1 MRCPYL
7 REAQVRSC
15 FASEYKKMIVR
26 TIEQSN
32 TERCSTSD
40 WKSCPVAKQHQEKQ
54 PNERQCPFLQ
64 ESLVQFCSTSSV
76 SKYVPYNDATQSQ
89 CTNDDHRYC
98 ELFVTMKNQEAP
110 EHSDLGQGHSSPG
123 NASSSVD
130 SVAVPGHLAFT
141 SNHMWIDISEHRSCH
156 IGIDALLA
164 RVLGKIDGISF
175 VTASGTAFPTASLNV
190 RGIDLL
196 MAFPNQIVITGLNTY
211 LRSRPLNV
219 TASPYT
225 LGWFFEG
232 VEIKEIA
239 GHTPQ
244 KMDNGC
250 LRGEQARDWMTAES
264 QRITNYASERFTRAR
279 QKEFPTLMDGGIFVE
294 GLVNH
299 LSREEALQL
308 FNEFFSPA
316 AKWRLA

>member
-7 REAQVRSC
+7 REAQVQSC
-15 FASEYKKMIVR
+15 CASEYKKMIVR
-26 TIEQSN
+26 TSEQN
-32 TERCSTSD
+32 NQERCSSSD
-40 WKSCPVAKQHQEKQ
+40 WKSCSVAKQHKEEH
-54 PNERQCPFLQ
+54 PSEGRCPFLQ

-76 SKYVPYNDATQSQ
+76 AKFVPYNDATQSQ

-98 ELFVTMKNQEAP
+98 ELFVTMKSSP
-110 EHSDLGQGHSSPG
+110 MPKDRTLGQAQPSSNKPQ
-123 NASSSVD
+123 ASVEGI
-130 SVAVPGHLAFT
+130 PYPNELAFT
-141 SNHMWIDISEHRSCH
+141 PNHMWIDVSDHRSCH

-175 VTASGTAFPTASLNV
+175 VTASGTAFPSASLNV
-190 RGIDLL
+190 RGTDLL

-219 TASPYT
+219 TAFPYT
-225 LGWFFEG
+225 LGWLFEG

-239 GHTPQ
+239 GHRPYT
-244 KMDNGC
+244 MDNGC
-250 LRGEQARDWMTAES
+250 RRGEEARDWMAAES
-264 QRITNYASERFTRAR
+264 RRITSYASERFTRAR
-279 QKEFPTLMDGGIFVE
+279 QKELPTLMDGGTFIE
-294 GLVNH
+294 GLVHH
-299 LSREEALQL
+299 LSREETLQL